1 MKTRLTLTILG
12 HIICFWLG
20 SNVASATMAAEI
32 VNSENLD
39 VIRMGELFHIGLG
52 HAIFL
57 SGLLLMFA
65 RNAELVTA
73 KNIILAYMLGIAILF
88 YIFFGVMANEPLI
101 QFSASNVAPDFI
113 FFGVA
118 VFITL
123 KQNNDGSIF
132 KESSRRLFIP

>member
-1 MKTRLTLTILG
+1 MKTKLTLTILG
-12 HIICFWLG
+12 AYNMLFGLAAML
-20 SNVASATMAAEI
+20 ASATMAAEI

-65 RNAELVTA
+65 RNAELTTA

-118 VFITL
+118 VF
-123 KQNNDGSIF
+123 GYF
-132 KESSRRLFIP
+132 KAK

>member
-1 MKTRLTLTILG
+1 MKTKLTLTILG
-12 HIICFWLG
+12 AYNMLFGLAAML
-20 SNVASATMAAEI
+20 ASATMAAEI
-32 VNSENLD
+32 VNSENLE

-65 RNAELVTA
+65 RNAELATA

-118 VFITL
+118 VF
-123 KQNNDGSIF
+123 GYF
-132 KESSRRLFIP
+132 KAK